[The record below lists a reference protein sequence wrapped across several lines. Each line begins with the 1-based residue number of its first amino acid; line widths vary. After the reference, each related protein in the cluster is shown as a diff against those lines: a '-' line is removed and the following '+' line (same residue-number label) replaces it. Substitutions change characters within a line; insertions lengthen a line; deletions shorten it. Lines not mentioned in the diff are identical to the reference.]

1 MKKMKVLLLAMLL
14 TFALSP
20 LQSMAEGETETAAVA
35 TVEAVEA
42 AEAEVILNRLEEI
55 ENMDKSSM
63 SASEKKEMRKEV
75 RSLKNDLKEL
85 GGGVY
90 LSVGALII
98 VILLLILLL

>member
-1 MKKMKVLLLAMLL
+1 MKKINLFLM
-14 TFALSP
+14 
-20 LQSMAEGETETAAVA
+20 AAVFMLALIPLHSTAEAKPETDA
-35 TVEAVEA
+35 TMSVEAYEA
-42 AEAEVILNRLEEI
+42 NLAELILDRLEEI

-90 LSVGALII
+90 LSVGALILVI
-98 VILLLILLL
+98 VLLILLL